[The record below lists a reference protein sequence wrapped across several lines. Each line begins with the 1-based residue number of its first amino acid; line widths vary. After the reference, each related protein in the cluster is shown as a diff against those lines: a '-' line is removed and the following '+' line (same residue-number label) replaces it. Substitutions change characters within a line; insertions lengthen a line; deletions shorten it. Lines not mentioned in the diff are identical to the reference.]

1 MNNPSRR
8 FCLLCLLIVMPTI
21 SVLSQSTQL
30 IPWDAQALLTWAD
43 FQGVPPADAGQL
55 SEAASIH
62 MTIKWHASYS
72 VRSQRGEGYSWMGSV
87 QVIASNLMNPRFS
100 WVVPSRATAAILRHE
115 QFHFNLSEVYKRK
128 LVQALDGLQVQGNT
142 AEATMTALDELTQQ
156 TGAGILDQFSAMT
169 DRYDQE
175 TANSTDSDA
184 QAKWENDIQV
194 WLATPSLAP

>member
-1 MNNPSRR
+1 
-8 FCLLCLLIVMPTI
+8 MPTI

-30 IPWDAQALLTWAD
+30 IPWDAQELLTWAD